1 MGKRKAKAKS
11 AKKAKKKPA
20 KKAKVKPA
28 KKAKRKTA
36 RPKRPGGKKGAK
48 KKARTS
54 RPSTPAAP
62 GAPRYVS
69 PSHLEIKCPRCGG
82 PNTEATGTNGPI
94 QRRRCLAP
102 TCRHPF
108 KVGRRR
114 ILVGE
119 K

>member
-1 MGKRKAKAKS
+1 MGKRKAKAK
-11 AKKAKKKPA
+11 KTKKKPA

-36 RPKRPGGKKGAK
+36 RPKRPGGKKGGGK
-48 KKARTS
+48 KGKKSSS
-54 RPSTPAAP
+54 RPAAAP
-62 GAPRYVS
+62 GAPRYAS
-69 PSHLEIKCPRCGG
+69 PSRFEIKCPRCGG

-114 ILVGE
+114 ILVG
-119 K
+119 

>member
-1 MGKRKAKAKS
+1 MAKRKAKAK
-11 AKKAKKKPA
+11 AKK
-20 KKAKVKPA
+20 KPA

-36 RPKRPGGKKGAK
+36 RPKRPGGKKGVKEKAAAK
-48 KKARTS
+48 GS
-54 RPSTPAAP
+54 RPPAAP

-94 QRRRCLAP
+94 QRRRCTAP

-119 K
+119 